1 MTLGVRYLCPETSI
15 RIPADHLTVHER
27 YEELSID
34 TPISHQMISRVY
46 KLLNG

>member
-1 MTLGVRYLCPETSI
+1 MTLGVRYLRPGTSL

-34 TPISHQMISRVY
+34 THISHQTNNRVY